1 MLQNPQFADAYKGLD
16 SKGQFAVGQMLLRAA
31 RSDNTESDERTANV
45 NKLTGQSYVDPEGF
59 KKVNLFEENLT
70 QQQRSALFQQQ
81 TAMIK
86 GKPLEDPALGAA
98 LKDPDV
104 RSQLDAAGI
113 NSRDTPDDYKL
124 FVGAMKNELLEARAR
139 GKEVT
144 PEMYTDLASKLL
156 QKQPGTGWF
165 GTNTG
170 AVARYTVPVGNI
182 PPAFVAKGKEALASK
197 YPDGNIPDSA
207 LEHWW
212 ALSLWNTVQGQKTN
226 GR

>member
-1 MLQNPQFADAYKGLD
+1 
-16 SKGQFAVGQMLLRAA
+16 
-31 RSDNTESDERTANV
+31 
-45 NKLTGQSYVDPEGF
+45 
-59 KKVNLFEENLT
+59 
-70 QQQRSALFQQQ
+70 
-81 TAMIK
+81 
-86 GKPLEDPALGAA
+86 
-98 LKDPDV
+98 
-104 RSQLDAAGI
+104 LDAAGI